1 MNAWSVNGPKR
12 FTITI
17 AACATAWAAALLISL
32 QPDWELSANR
42 YLPFY
47 HLQAEAL
54 LDGRVDLKFPDGWW
68 AQDAVEFEGKQYL
81 AIGPLNGF
89 LMMPYQALGLSERVF
104 TLTLFTLLLLVLYRF
119 VSRHVEWRSDY
130 DGALWILFFSLGT
143 MFLFCTAVA
152 TAWFSATLSGGLFV
166 SAAGLCM
173 LEVRAAIARKA
184 ANTRR
189 EPAAAP
195 AAMAQFPGPASQWP
209 ASFEP
214 FCWRSAATGALGLS
228 CLALAGLS
236 RFHLGLLLPVFFAT
250 LAWPIVRGGHLKR
263 AWPHVAALALPLAF
277 YGFFVLWWNWVRF
290 ADPFSL
296 KYANHQFAGHFQP
309 WVDQFGFNSWRFV
322 FPHAYHGLFG
332 FPKLLP
338 GWPHLQFDEN
348 GNGLFAMSPL
358 FLFLLFKRHKFE
370 RQDWWALGCAALVSI
385 PVFTLFTTGWRQFGY
400 RYTLDFLPF
409 AGYMLTRARFEV
421 AKPWPI
427 TLIALAVAL
436 HAAAALLFI

>member
-1 MNAWSVNGPKR
+1 MSAWSAKR
-12 FTITI
+12 RNLTI
-17 AACATAWAAALLISL
+17 AACVIAWAAALLVSL
-32 QPDWELSANR
+32 QPNGELSSNR

-54 LDGRVDLKFPDGWW
+54 LDGRVDLKFPEGWW
-68 AQDAVEFEGKQYL
+68 AQDAVEFEGRQYL

-89 LMMPYQALGLSERVF
+89 LMVPYQALGLSERAF

-119 VSRHVEWRSDY
+119 ITRHVAWHSDF
-130 DGALWILFFSLGT
+130 DGALWIFGFSLGT

-152 TAWFSATLSGGLFV
+152 TAWFSATLSGGLFL
-166 SAAGLCM
+166 SAAGLM
-173 LEVRAAIARKA
+173 LLEVRAAIARKA
-184 ANTRR
+184 QKAAGRPY
-189 EPAAAP
+189 EPY
-195 AAMAQFPGPASQWP
+195 
-209 ASFEP
+209 
-214 FCWRSAATGALGLS
+214 CWRSAATGALGLF

-236 RFHLGLLLPVFFAT
+236 RFHLGILLPVFFAT
-250 LAWPIVRGGHLKR
+250 LAWPMFRDGRYKKTMHL
-263 AWPHVAALALPLAF
+263 LALLAAPVVF
-277 YGFFVLWWNWVRF
+277 YAAFVLWWNWIRF
-290 ADPFSL
+290 GDPLSL

-322 FPHAYHGLFG
+322 LPHVYHGLIG

-358 FLFLLFKRHKFE
+358 FIFLIFRARRFE
-370 RQDWWALGCAALVSI
+370 REDWWALGCAVLVSI

-409 AGYMLTRARFEV
+409 LAFLLTRADFKIAR
-421 AKPWPI
+421 PLPI
-427 TLIALAVAL
+427 VLVTAAIVL